1 MIKKPRVKMKTSIGK
16 YFFLVCCFIFWLFLA
31 LFSSKLIVDNLTSGH
46 HYSNSIFQ
54 LHYLKNAGAAFSLLQ
69 NAREFLI
76 IVSIV
81 EITLLFI
88 YVNNHIKNIHYISL
102 SFISFFCSAIASN
115 FHERIVLGFV
125 RDYIQLNVINFP
137 IFNVAD
143 IFITLGVIALVIM
156 LLFYK
161 GK

>member
-1 MIKKPRVKMKTSIGK
+1 MKTAIGK
-16 YFFLVCCFIFWLFLA
+16 YFFLIVCFIFWLFLA

-46 HYSNSIFQ
+46 HYSNAVFK
-54 LHYLKNAGAAFSLLQ
+54 LHYLKNTGAAFSLLQ

-81 EITLLFI
+81 AIVMLFM
-88 YVNNHIKNIHYISL
+88 YVHDNIKNIHLISI
-102 SFISFFCSAIASN
+102 SFISLLCAGIAAN
-115 FHERIVLGFV
+115 CHERIVLGYV
-125 RDYIQLNVINFP
+125 RDYIQLTFVNFP

-143 IFITLGVIALVIM
+143 IFITIGVIALVVI

-161 GK
+161 GR

>member
-1 MIKKPRVKMKTSIGK
+1 MKTSIGK
-16 YFFLVCCFIFWLFLA
+16 YFFLIVCFIFWLFLA

-46 HYSNSIFQ
+46 HYSNAVFQ
-54 LHYLKNAGAAFSLLQ
+54 LHYLKNTGAAFSLLQ

-81 EITLLFI
+81 AITMLFM
-88 YVNNHIKNIHYISL
+88 YVHDNIKNIHLISI
-102 SFISFFCSAIASN
+102 SFISLLSAGIAAN
-115 FHERIVLGFV
+115 CHERIVLGFV
-125 RDYIQLNVINFP
+125 RDYIQLNFVNFP

-143 IFITLGVIALVIM
+143 IFITIGVMALVVI

-161 GK
+161 GR

>member
-1 MIKKPRVKMKTSIGK
+1 MNTSVGK
-16 YFFLVCCFIFWLFLA
+16 YFYFILCFIFWLFLA

-46 HYSNSIFQ
+46 HYSNLVFS
-54 LHYLKNAGAAFSLLQ
+54 LHYVKNSGAAFSLLQ

-81 EITLLFI
+81 ATTFLFM
-88 YVNNHIKNIHYISL
+88 YVHNHIRNIHLISI
-102 SFISFFCSAIASN
+102 SFISLLSAGIMAN
-115 FHERIVLGFV
+115 CHERIVLGFV
-125 RDYIQLNVINFP
+125 RDYIQLNFINFP

-143 IFITLGVIALVIM
+143 IFITIGVIALVCI
-156 LLFYK
+156 LTFYK

>member
-1 MIKKPRVKMKTSIGK
+1 MNSSIGK
-16 YFFLVCCFIFWLFLA
+16 YLFLIVCFAFWMFLA

-46 HYSNSIFQ
+46 HYSNLLFN
-54 LHYLKNAGAAFSLLQ
+54 LHYLKNSGAAFSLLQ

-81 EITLLFI
+81 ATTLLFLF
-88 YVNNHIKNIHYISL
+88 VHNNIRSIHYMSI
-102 SFISFFCSAIASN
+102 SFIALLSAGIMSN
-115 FHERIVLGFV
+115 CHERIVLGYV
-125 RDYIQLNVINFP
+125 RDYIQLKFINFP

-143 IFITLGVIALVIM
+143 IFITIGVIALVVI
-156 LLFYK
+156 LLCYK

>member
-1 MIKKPRVKMKTSIGK
+1 MNTSVGK
-16 YFFLVCCFIFWLFLA
+16 YIYFILCFIFWLFLA

-46 HYSNSIFQ
+46 HYSNLVFS
-54 LHYLKNAGAAFSLLQ
+54 LHYVKNSGAAFSLLQ

-81 EITLLFI
+81 ATTFLFM
-88 YVNNHIKNIHYISL
+88 YVHNHIRNIHLISV
-102 SFISFFCSAIASN
+102 SFISLLSAGIMAN
-115 FHERIVLGFV
+115 CHERIVLGFV
-125 RDYIQLNVINFP
+125 RDYIQLNFINFP

-143 IFITLGVIALVIM
+143 IFITIGVIAFVCILT
-156 LLFYK
+156 FYK